1 VVGLYRGVAAEVL
14 TTREVRSPAE
24 FDTWVAPHV
33 SAMHSFAV
41 RLTSAGDAEDVVQ
54 DALLSAW
61 RLRARFDPGRGSART
76 WLLTLVADQVRQQ
89 RRRSRR
95 RPALQTGEPDCA
107 VTDPRVDLD
116 LRAAIRDLT
125 ERQQVAVAAYYYLD
139 LAVEDVAAIM
149 GCSAGTV
156 KSTLADARARLR
168 ALLTEGDS
176 DER

>member
-1 VVGLYRGVAAEVL
+1 
-14 TTREVRSPAE
+14 
-24 FDTWVAPHV
+24 
-33 SAMHSFAV
+33 M
-41 RLTSAGDAEDVVQ
+41 
-54 DALLSAW
+54 
-61 RLRARFDPGRGSART
+61 
-76 WLLTLVADQVRQQ
+76 
-89 RRRSRR
+89 
-95 RPALQTGEPDCA
+95 
-107 VTDPRVDLD
+107 TDPRVDLD